1 MQMMNKPFAFSL
13 GDYLQAIAAPLPPAL
28 VPPSDLVAATTLL
41 AKFPAQLA
49 DTLFFEIR
57 LGRSDAP
64 TDVSF
69 SVRPAAARVLHAIAT
84 DYLSHPVWAGLHRFA
99 QQWDSETTPR
109 IAALWL
115 EFDMPTADAIPI
127 LFIDPQPSIG
137 NGAAYV
143 QWANTFFPRLTGQAL
158 SPALV
163 HHMANAIDVRTAG
176 QPVHMFGSLM
186 ARGTSAQRLSVL
198 VQDCDEIL
206 PYLRRTGWDIS
217 ADALQPMLSL
227 AARQGFLGALNLD
240 ITDDGV
246 LPKVGIEYFM
256 RDSEQVVRFLPSLV
270 ALGLCEP
277 DRAAALSGF
286 GAVSRA
292 FSDPRHPAPLRTA
305 SQLLDGRAESHI
317 VWEVCHIKVTCDV
330 YAVDCPLEAKAYVRA
345 RREWRTPSGQH
356 WPRTALDRKSSSR

>member
-1 MQMMNKPFAFSL
+1 MPMTNNRFAFSL
-13 GDYLQAIAAPLPPAL
+13 GDYLQAIAAPLPPTL
-28 VPPSDLVAATTLL
+28 VPPSDLAAATALL
-41 AKFPAQLA
+41 AQFPAQLA
-49 DTLFFEIR
+49 DTLFLEIR

-64 TDVSF
+64 VDVSF
-69 SVRPAAARVLHAIAT
+69 SVRPAAARVLHATAA
-84 DYLSHPVWAGLHRFA
+84 DHLSQPVWAGLHRFA
-99 QQWDSETTPR
+99 QHWGSEITPR

-115 EFDMPTADAIPI
+115 EFDMPTADVVPI
-127 LFIDPQPSIG
+127 LFIDPQPPISSG
-137 NGAAYV
+137 EAYT
-143 QWANTFFPRLTGQAL
+143 QWAEAFFPRLTGQTV

-163 HHMANAIDVRTAG
+163 HHMANAIDVRTAQ

-186 ARGTSAQRLSVL
+186 ARGTTAQRLSVL

-240 ITDDGV
+240 ITDNGV

-256 RDSEQVVRFLPSLV
+256 RDSEQVARFLPSLV
-270 ALGLCEP
+270 AMGLCEP

-292 FSDPRHPAPLRTA
+292 FSDPKHPAPLRAA
-305 SQLLDGRAESHI
+305 SHLLDGRAESCI

-330 YAVDCPLEAKAYVRA
+330 YAIDHPLEAKAYVRA

-356 WPRTALDRKSSSR
+356 WPRTAPAPK